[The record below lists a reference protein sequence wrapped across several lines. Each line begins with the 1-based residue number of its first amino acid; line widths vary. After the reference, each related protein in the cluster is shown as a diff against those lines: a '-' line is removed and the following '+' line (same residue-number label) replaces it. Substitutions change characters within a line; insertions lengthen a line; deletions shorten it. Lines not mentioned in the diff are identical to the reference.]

1 MKELTVNFQGLSTCL
16 FWFKGT
22 SAQRLLLQSE
32 VGRSGLK
39 PALPFVSFVM
49 IWLLRAEW
57 GENQGK
63 SPLSSWIDNLG
74 FQEAGLCVSMTL
86 LEYPVQTA
94 TQTKPHYNLLR
105 KPMFCLKREA
115 AALNRFPELSLL
127 RLSGMSALVSCFF
140 HCVPPQL
147 SHRGPTSL
155 RIGVC
160 DPGAQ
165 TALHIN
171 PPGPPAVH
179 LSAAAPLLH
188 WMCCCSHTSVGQP
201 WSLRAPLETQ
211 TGPVPSPG
219 LHLSCPVPLPARPT
233 LCHTWDLSSEW
244 VSSHAT
250 SMASCHQ
257 DTLSELVLFSQQ

>member
-63 SPLSSWIDNLG
+63 SPLSPWVDNLG

-94 TQTKPHYNLLR
+94 AQTKPHYNLLS

-147 SHRGPTSL
+147 SHRGPTSP

-179 LSAAAPLLH
+179 LSAAAPVLH
-188 WMCCCSHTSVGQP
+188 WMCCSHTSVRQP
-201 WSLRAPLETQ
+201 WSLHAPLEIQ

-250 SMASCHQ
+250 SIASCHQ
-257 DTLSELVLFSQQ
+257 GTLSELVLFSQQ